1 MKKIFLTMMA
11 VVLVMV
17 CAAAV
22 AEHHFEVLTGEDGL
36 VYDLFVITKLNYG
49 EDHKVAS
56 VTGHFERVTQNEE
69 GESSSE
75 TAPGSET
82 SFTLAEDFQGLMA
95 AEPNIFEQTVT
106 ITDLYRWYVDTY
118 VGGDA
123 ELEGREMVF
132 QHDLPDE
139 EKTDGEYDFGFLT
152 TKIEL
157 NEQNEIVYMEHVYVP
172 WA

>member
-1 MKKIFLTMMA
+1 MCRLCNYIFRLYFSMIRQGMQ
-11 VVLVMV
+11 
-17 CAAAV
+17 
-22 AEHHFEVLTGEDGL
+22 TG
-36 VYDLFVITKLNYG
+36 
-49 EDHKVAS
+49 
-56 VTGHFERVTQNEE
+56 
-69 GESSSE
+69 
-75 TAPGSET
+75 
-82 SFTLAEDFQGLMA
+82 
-95 AEPNIFEQTVT
+95 T
-106 ITDLYRWYVDTY
+106 ITNLYRWYVDTY
-118 VGGDA
+118 VGGEA